1 MGTRDWGTRDT
12 VQPLR
17 AQPELLELQP
27 PASAGT
33 TLTSPEQAKLCML
46 SLSLSLPLSL
56 SLSLTHTHTH
66 LHTQRLTHTHT
77 HTHKGRGR
85 KNENRKEKAKL
96 SGILLDRKLN

>member
-1 MGTRDWGTRDT
+1 MPEFK
-12 VQPLR
+12 VSLVYR
-17 AQPELLELQP
+17 ASSRTARATQINSV
-27 PASAGT
+27 SA
-33 TLTSPEQAKLCML
+33 
-46 SLSLSLPLSL
+46 
-56 SLSLTHTHTH
+56 HTHTH